1 MLLAGAALICL
12 IVFAFAASDRVGPVI
27 TYSGDTMLYREGDD
41 KQMLLM
47 GVSAMDERDGDV
59 SASLIVENIIPLSD
73 DGSARVIYAA
83 RDKHNNISKVS
94 RLISYV
100 PLPVAEEPDTSALSE
115 NAAAGVDAGNA
126 FPGGVAGTVNGVS
139 DNAAQEVL
147 AGEDG
152 QAAQD
157 GAEQDGDGQEDT
169 DAQSEDARDE
179 TAGDGNEDAQGEGTQ
194 DQGADA
200 AGETPQDTAADV
212 QADAAQGP
220 DGSPDIAENVPVPPT
235 PFDETAVNP
244 AMHDIIQN
252 AVASQTEGAPSIS
265 LTTNSITSYVGDSI
279 NKYAY
284 IAGASDDKDY
294 AMHFVHVDGD
304 VDISMPGDYSLR
316 YYVLDSDGNR
326 SNVETLHV
334 KVIQR

>member
-27 TYSGDTMLYREGDD
+27 TYSGDTILYREGDD
-41 KQMLLM
+41 KQLLLM

-73 DGSARVIYAA
+73 EDSARVIYAA

-100 PLPVAEEPDTSALSE
+100 PLPVVEEPDTSALSE
-115 NAAAGVDAGNA
+115 NAAAGIEAGNA
-126 FPGGVAGTVNGVS
+126 FTGGVAGAVNGVS
-139 DNAAQEVL
+139 DNAAQEGL

-157 GAEQDGDGQEDT
+157 GAEQDGDGQDDADT
-169 DAQSEDARDE
+169 QGEGAQDE
-179 TAGDGNEDAQGEGTQ
+179 TAGDGNEDAQEEGTQ
-194 DQGADA
+194 DQGAE
-200 AGETPQDTAADV
+200 GEATQDTPDDA
-212 QADAAQGP
+212 QTDAAQGP

-304 VDISMPGDYSLR
+304 VDISTPGDYSLR

>member
-27 TYSGDTMLYREGDD
+27 TYSGDTILYREGDD
-41 KQMLLM
+41 KQLLLM

-73 DGSARVIYAA
+73 EDSARVIYAA

-115 NAAAGVDAGNA
+115 NAAAGIEAGNA

-139 DNAAQEVL
+139 DNAAQEGL

-157 GAEQDGDGQEDT
+157 GAEQDRDGQDDADT
-169 DAQSEDARDE
+169 QGEGARDE
-179 TAGDGNEDAQGEGTQ
+179 TAGDGNEDAQEEGTQ
-194 DQGADA
+194 DQGAE
-200 AGETPQDTAADV
+200 GEATQDTPDDA
-212 QADAAQGP
+212 QTDAAQGP

-304 VDISMPGDYSLR
+304 VDVSTPGDYSLR

>member
-27 TYSGDTMLYREGDD
+27 TYSGDTILYREGED
-41 KQMLLM
+41 KQLLLM

-73 DGSARVIYAA
+73 EDSARVIYAA

-100 PLPVAEEPDTSALSE
+100 PLPVAEEPDTSVLSQNE
-115 NAAAGVDAGNA
+115 VAGDAGNA
-126 FPGGVAGTVNGVS
+126 FPGGVAGTAHGVS
-139 DNAAQEVL
+139 GNTAQDGSTE
-147 AGEDG
+147 ENG
-152 QAAQD
+152 QAGQE
-157 GAEQDGDGQEDT
+157 GAEQDGDGQEDD
-169 DAQSEDARDE
+169 DAQGEGDQDE
-179 TAGDGNEDAQGEGTQ
+179 VAEGGNEDAQEDGTQ
-194 DQGADA
+194 EQGADA
-200 AGETPQDTAADV
+200 AGETPQDPADDA

-265 LTTNSITSYVGDSI
+265 LTTNSITSYVGDGI

-294 AMHFVHVDGD
+294 AMHFVHVDGE
-304 VDISMPGDYSLR
+304 VDITTPGDYSLR